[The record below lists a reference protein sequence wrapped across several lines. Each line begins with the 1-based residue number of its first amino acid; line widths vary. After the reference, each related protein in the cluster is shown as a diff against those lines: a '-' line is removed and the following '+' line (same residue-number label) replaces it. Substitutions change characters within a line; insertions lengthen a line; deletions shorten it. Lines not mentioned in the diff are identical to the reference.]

1 MTNETDDFDEEQS
14 FSEAINA
21 RFAFAIG
28 RGSEN
33 LGSQRVKRSL
43 AQERKQALVQGPE
56 DSSPMPIP
64 PGLVAKYRTPR
75 AFMDEALKYLHPEEI
90 GPAFAK
96 LFLSALEKQD
106 IGLLKVLLPYV
117 FGAPAKAEDTSAAS
131 GAIFG
136 ELLSVLKEPPIKNP
150 TGKRGTTGN
159 KKQESHAVTIDS
171 FVLPEENPNDEQY

>member
-1 MTNETDDFDEEQS
+1 MTNETSEYNDHLEEEQS

-43 AQERKQALVQGPE
+43 GQERKQLLANGPE
-56 DSSPMPIP
+56 PSQPLPIP
-64 PGLVAKYRTPR
+64 AGVVSKYRSPR

-117 FGAPAKAEDTSAAS
+117 FGSPAKSEDNSAAS

-159 KKQESHAVTIDS
+159 KKQVSVVDS
-171 FVLPEENPNDEQY
+171 FILPEESQDE